1 MRVATVQVF
10 DPMVVPMLLLLK
22 AAADGG
28 PQVAAS
34 TPDGEPPWWWTVVDH
49 AHLDASI
56 ALALRC
62 FALSLSLSL
71 SFSLY
76 LSLCEKSLEMK
87 KRKKTVS
94 AARNP
99 KNVTMSLVK
108 PVMNNI
114 GAAGGTTAWAAAAR
128 ATSAAGLP
136 WRTGAARA
144 AGCGEA

>member
-1 MRVATVQVF
+1 
-10 DPMVVPMLLLLK
+10 MV
-22 AAADGG
+22 DRGG
-28 PQVAAS
+28 PRSLGCKHS
-34 TPDGEPPWWWTVVDH
+34 TRLEV
-49 AHLDASI
+49 
-56 ALALRC
+56 LR
-62 FALSLSLSL
+62 SLSLSL

-144 AGCGEA
+144 AGCGEALRDAAN